1 MLSMAFGLYLKL
13 KKKVRFPLVKNTGPE
28 LDFQK
33 ALKTNLTE
41 IVEMNT
47 DKTRIITI
55 DKLARLHNATC
66 KKMLLGSKLV

>member
-1 MLSMAFGLYLKL
+1 MHVKVQ
-13 KKKVRFPLVKNTGPE
+13 KTRVRFP
-28 LDFQK
+28 K

-47 DKTRIITI
+47 DKARIITI

-66 KKMLLGSKLV
+66 KKLLYSYS

>member
-1 MLSMAFGLYLKL
+1 MHVKVQNTR
-13 KKKVRFPLVKNTGPE
+13 VRFP
-28 LDFQK
+28 K

-47 DKTRIITI
+47 DKARIITI

-66 KKMLLGSKLV
+66 KKLLLGSKLV